1 MQNENHLPFRLRVVA
16 NKLRTSSVPLS
27 DFIPLLQQAA
37 DRIDALEK
45 GLGDL
50 TDVALEHIGGLK
62 CQKFLRESGQAYPRT
77 CEVCGLFGKCKY

>member
-37 DRIDALEK
+37 DRIDELEK
-45 GLGDL
+45 GLGDV
-50 TDVALEHIGGLK
+50 TDVAIKNIEGLR
-62 CQKFLRESGQAYPRT
+62 CQNLLRDTGRPYPRT
-77 CEVCGLFGKCKY
+77 CEVCGVFGKCKY